1 MWSRRGRGGKWR
13 RRESNQLL
21 LGAGGVLPEEPHPR
35 VIDADGWSRTTTVGD
50 ASSTTPTGASM
61 QRLPVSVVARVL
73 CPIRLESR
81 TMLSKPLAYPSTLD
95 HRPPD
100 ALSGMVDVLRG
111 GALEPEPRALGVN
124 WQAKAEA
131 KYQHP
136 FLPPCGR
143 SLSPSGGAS
152 IRSRPFQA
160 EHHLVVV
167 SVGHLLKRRRRPGGS
182 PSTGSE
188 CA

>member
-1 MWSRRGRGGKWR
+1 MSPSRD
-13 RRESNQLL
+13 
-21 LGAGGVLPEEPHPR
+21 V
-35 VIDADGWSRTTTVGD
+35 DAAADQFR
-50 ASSTTPTGASM
+50 
-61 QRLPVSVVARVL
+61 VARVL
-73 CPIRLESR
+73 CLARPSR

-111 GALEPEPRALGVN
+111 GALEPEPRGRVGN
-124 WQAKAEA
+124 GQAKAGA
-131 KYQHP
+131 KYQRP
-136 FLPPCGR
+136 FLPSYER

-167 SVGHLLKRRRRPGGS
+167 SVGRLLKRRRRPGGS